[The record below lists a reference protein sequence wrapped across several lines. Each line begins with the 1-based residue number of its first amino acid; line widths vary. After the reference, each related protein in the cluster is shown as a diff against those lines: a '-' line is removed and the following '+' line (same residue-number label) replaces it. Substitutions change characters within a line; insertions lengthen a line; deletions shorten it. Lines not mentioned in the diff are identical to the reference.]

1 MQTFLQL
8 SIAGVALGAVY
19 GLIALGFVIIYRAT
33 RVFNFAHGELLMF
46 GAFLMV
52 TLLATGLPWVVA
64 LALAAVVTGLV
75 GATFERTVLRRF
87 VGRPI
92 FVPIIIT
99 ILFAFVLRVAVV
111 AIYGVERRGLR
122 TPWEPT
128 GAAHVGGV
136 VVTYNRLATIVAA
149 SVALYAVYLVLQRT
163 RIGVAMRAIASDQE
177 AAMATGVPVGRLI
190 GITWFLSGAAAA
202 IAGVFLA
209 LFPRSVDPSLGFI
222 ALRAFPA
229 VLVGGLDSPT
239 GAVVAGLGL
248 GVLEVL
254 TQGYVNPQ
262 LGQFGQNLHTVLPY
276 AVMILVLMVRPY
288 GLFGSA
294 EIERV

>member
-1 MQTFLQL
+1 VQTFLQL
-8 SIAGVALGAVY
+8 TIAGVALGAVY

-33 RVFNFAHGELLMF
+33 KVFNFAHGELLML

-52 TLLATGLPWVVA
+52 TFLSTGLPWAVA
-64 LALAAVVTGLV
+64 LALAAIGTGLV

-99 ILFAFVLRVAVV
+99 ILFAFVLRVGVI

-122 TPWEPT
+122 TPWDT
-128 GAAHVGGV
+128 VGAVDLGGV
-136 VVTYNRLATIVAA
+136 VVTNNRIATIVAA
-149 SVALYAVYLVLQRT
+149 SLALFAVYLVLQRT
-163 RIGVAMRAIASDQE
+163 RIGVAMRASASDQE
-177 AAMATGVPVGRLI
+177 AAMATGIAIGRII
-190 GITWFLSGAAAA
+190 GSTWFLAGGAAA
-202 IAGVFLA
+202 IAGVFLG
-209 LFPRSVDPSLGFI
+209 LFPRSVDPALGFI

-229 VLVGGLDSPT
+229 VLVGGLDSPS

-276 AVMILVLMVRPY
+276 VAMILVLMVRPY
-288 GLFGSA
+288 GLFGTA